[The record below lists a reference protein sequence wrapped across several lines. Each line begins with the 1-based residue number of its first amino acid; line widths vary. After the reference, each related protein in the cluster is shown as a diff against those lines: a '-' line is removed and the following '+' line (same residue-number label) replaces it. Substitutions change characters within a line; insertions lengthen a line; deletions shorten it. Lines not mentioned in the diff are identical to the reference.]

1 MSAAPTPKHILAGDD
16 SPVILDLF
24 REILEAEGYRVSLS
38 TDALDLDRGKRVEPE
53 LVILD
58 HMLGEGE
65 GSGWQLL
72 QQLRRDPETADLPI
86 VVCTGAVHRVRE
98 NEALLR
104 DLGIGVV
111 FKPFDIDRL
120 LDVVN
125 GAWRESGGSASAGGA
140 IAFASP
146 MAG

>member
-1 MSAAPTPKHILAGDD
+1 MTAAPKHILAGDD

-38 TDALDLDRGKRVEPE
+38 TEALDLDRVKRVEPD

-72 QQLRRDPETADLPI
+72 QQLRRDPETAELPI

-120 LDVVN
+120 LEVVN
-125 GAWRESGGSASAGGA
+125 GAWREPGGSAPASGS

>member
-1 MSAAPTPKHILAGDD
+1 MTAAPPPKHILAGDD

-24 REILEAEGYRVSLS
+24 REILEGEGYRVSLS
-38 TDALDLDRGKRVEPE
+38 TEALDLDRVKRAEPD

-58 HMLGEGE
+58 HMLSEGE

-72 QQLRRDPETADLPI
+72 QQLRRDPETAELPI

-104 DLGIGVV
+104 DLGIGGV

-125 GAWRESGGSASAGGA
+125 GAWREPDASASAGGS

-146 MAG
+146 MAD